1 MLCCSFKVEILRISP
16 FYALFVSPFPHLPYF
31 YTAIVRQPTISALN
45 QASPE
50 RRFALRIQIFFIKVL
65 KVIDLSEFLMTQPLF
80 FASTDLIKDIKY
92 ILF

>member
-1 MLCCSFKVEILRISP
+1 LLFFKVEILRISP

-50 RRFALRIQIFFIKVL
+50 RRFALRIQIFFFKVL
-65 KVIDLSEFLMTQPLF
+65 KVIDLSEFLMTQPLWYNI
-80 FASTDLIKDIKY
+80 STTQFI
-92 ILF
+92 

>member
-1 MLCCSFKVEILRISP
+1 
-16 FYALFVSPFPHLPYF
+16 LPYF

-65 KVIDLSEFLMTQPLF
+65 KVFDLSEFLMTQHLLF
-80 FASTDLIKDIKY
+80 YVIGSYAISFIDRARL
-92 ILF
+92 L